1 MRGRGGRGGLPR
13 CPHWR
18 ECACSDSAKKP
29 VSRGY
34 PIYSY
39 CDLAG
44 SNSVICVGGL
54 VCAVAGE
61 LTPASLQEELA
72 PIAKKWYEFGKKL
85 GASSTLLHS
94 IEQDSR
100 QTAEHYFSRLLS
112 MLADPGSEVKLSW
125 EKIVDVLREIDDGPL
140 AAQLTEKYGISY
152 REREEERERRKERG
166 EGEGEKEGSKHVHVG
181 DTS

>member
-1 MRGRGGRGGLPR
+1 MTQRRSQYLGP
-13 CPHWR
+13 
-18 ECACSDSAKKP
+18 
-29 VSRGY
+29 RGY
-34 PIYSY
+34 PIYRY

-44 SNSVICVGGL
+44 SNSVIIHVGGL

-61 LTPASLQEELA
+61 LTPAYLQEELA
-72 PIAKKWYEFGKKL
+72 PISKKWYEFGNKL

-94 IEQDSR
+94 IEQDSG

-112 MLADPGSEVKLSW
+112 MLADPASEVKLSW

-152 REREEERERRKERG
+152 REREREREREEREGERG
-166 EGEGEKEGSKHVHVG
+166 E
-181 DTS
+181 